1 MTDQSLNLTICVVLY
16 RSAEISRRFAG
27 EISASLQGYSDW
39 EIIFYDNSPTDE
51 LADLATFGTYRHDPR
66 NLGFSFANNQAIL
79 SARYTNIAL
88 INPDVFGF
96 SADFWDRLARQA
108 LGRSDVRFVKLLNE
122 DGSHQ
127 DCVGEVS
134 SLSRAWRSPVDY
146 ASLTTEQPIGMGIMA
161 FMLTTREIF
170 ARVGLLDCDYPLYA
184 EDMDWCFRANRSGI
198 AVLYD
203 PTFVLTHLGGASA
216 NDRWATYQSLR
227 RKYAAE
233 QVFIDKHYRGLEWL
247 GMRALNKIKPAI
259 RAPRT

>member
-1 MTDQSLNLTICVVLY
+1 MTGRSLNLTICVVLY
-16 RSAEISRRFAG
+16 RSAEVSRRFAR
-27 EISASLQGYSDW
+27 EIAASLHGYSDW

-51 LADLATFGTYRHDPR
+51 LVDLAAFGTYRHDPR
-66 NLGFSFANNQAIL
+66 NLGFSFANNQTIL
-79 SARYTNIAL
+79 SARYANIAL

-96 SADFWDRLARQA
+96 STDFWDRLVQQA
-108 LGRSDVRFVKLLNE
+108 LGRADVRFVKLLNE

-134 SLSRAWRSPVDY
+134 SLARAWRVPVDY

-161 FMLTTREIF
+161 FMLTTREVF

-198 AVLYD
+198 PVLYD

-216 NDRWATYQSLR
+216 SDRWAHRQSLR
-227 RKYAAE
+227 RKYMAE
-233 QVFIDKHYRGLEWL
+233 RIFIDKHRRGLGWL
-247 GMRALNKIKPAI
+247 SLRLLNSAKARI
-259 RAPRT
+259 RK